1 MEPAAC
7 SALSKELNQWENVR
21 MRKTSVFA
29 AFILVAAMGFPG
41 VCSAQQSATTSPKK
55 APATQSTKKPANG
68 ARQAPAKKSPA
79 PLALSTQKQ
88 KQSYAIGLN
97 IGKSM
102 KRDAVEVDTEI
113 LARGIRDALAGG
125 KTLLTDE
132 EVKATLT
139 ELQVEVRKHQQD
151 EFQAEADKNK
161 KDGDAFLAANKTK
174 EGVVTLPSGLQ
185 YKILKEGTGPK
196 PAAQDTVVCN
206 YRGTLLDN
214 TEFDSSEKHGG
225 PASFPV
231 NQVIKGWTEALQLMP
246 VGSKWQLF
254 VPSEL
259 AYGPRQAGPQIGPNS
274 TLIFEVELLSIKE
287 KEPPKEAPKDAPK
300 DTPKDKKPR

>member
-1 MEPAAC
+1 
-7 SALSKELNQWENVR
+7 

>member
-1 MEPAAC
+1 LEPAAC

-29 AFILVAAMGFPG
+29 AFILVAAMGFAG

-174 EGVVTLPSGLQ
+174 EGVVALPSGLQ

-300 DTPKDKKPR
+300 DTPKDKEPL

>member
-1 MEPAAC
+1 
-7 SALSKELNQWENVR
+7 
-21 MRKTSVFA
+21 MRKTSVLA
-29 AFILVAAMGFPG
+29 AFILVAATGFAG

-174 EGVVTLPSGLQ
+174 EGVVALPSGLQ

-300 DTPKDKKPR
+300 DTPKDKEPL